1 VIWLIYKGNFYCGEV
16 GYIAFEIIA
25 FFCFVLRKEGVDLWS
40 DSKLW
45 IVPQSKLAPPPRGST
60 MPEATVNESAGTGAK
75 SRRKWRNRK
84 PLDKRLDL
92 TPEQA
97 EAKAAARKKKQAS
110 YFLTVRLTSDDEA
123 TIRRR
128 AESYGMSLSEFV
140 RTVVLSGLKEPPPPR
155 TDPAAVRA
163 LAFELSKLGTNLNQ
177 LARRANEAA
186 KVGSDKELA
195 TLQSMET
202 GLRALE
208 AEIAGTLAH
217 VIEL

>member
-1 VIWLIYKGNFYCGEV
+1 M
-16 GYIAFEIIA
+16 
-25 FFCFVLRKEGVDLWS
+25 
-40 DSKLW
+40 
-45 IVPQSKLAPPPRGST
+45 T
-60 MPEATVNESAGTGAK
+60 EATVNESADSGSK

-84 PLDKRLDL
+84 PVGKRLDL

-97 EAKAAARKKKQAS
+97 EAKAEARKKKQAN
-110 YFLTVRLTSDDEA
+110 YFLTVRLTTDERE
-123 TIRRR
+123 TVKRR
-128 AESYGMSLSEFV
+128 AESYRTSLSEFV

-155 TDPAAVRA
+155 VDPAAVRA

-186 KVGSDKELA
+186 KIGSDKEMQA
-195 TLQSMET
+195 LQSMET
-202 GLRALE
+202 GLRALS